1 MIRFCSY
8 CCGNQN
14 AEFRGSKE
22 GGEDPIWMKTKNQQ
36 MSIPHWKFGYDVDE
50 VRKNKYHLFPT
61 DDFMPRLREFYR
73 FARENKLA
81 RKKSQIII
89 DHDPRYPIAMVQVVT
104 DKMIFLSHEQ
114 GLRIHEAEANR
125 KSDQCHE
132 ELFGHTGIDQSIR
145 ETLGYPE

>member
-1 MIRFCSY
+1 MDE
-8 CCGNQN
+8 N
-14 AEFRGSKE
+14 KE
-22 GGEDPIWMKTKNQQ
+22 PTDVDTSLEGVCEY
-36 MSIPHWKFGYDVDE
+36 FGYDVDE

-61 DDFMPRLREFYR
+61 DDFMPRLREFYS